1 MSVKKMMFCKSCL
14 TLLHRVR
21 KSIVPIRNVSRISSS
36 SFDDWNK
43 AVSDAEKIVGYPTSF
58 MSLRCLISDEFSNV
72 AMHLRKLVGTRH
84 PLLKTARGL
93 LYDGKQNTQTR
104 GLIVLLIAKAAGPGP
119 TEQDRAQDKIS
130 GIYSSQRSLAEV
142 TEMIHT
148 ANLIHKGVVNLDDYV
163 DSDHREKKDME
174 FGNKMA
180 VLSGDFLL
188 ANACTELAT
197 LNNTKVVETM
207 SLAITELM
215 EAEFTDLRD
224 PRGECILKSDIQF
237 SDWVRQTYLSS
248 GSLLERSC
256 QSAMELAD
264 HSEDQKEAA
273 ASFGENMAY
282 LKQMKNDLKPFVSG
296 DDILEDFSITSAP
309 VIKYLEQYPEER
321 NTIMSLQTKDLR
333 QIVSTIKS
341 SNVIAECLTL
351 CDEYGDK
358 ALKALDL
365 FPQTDAKTAL
375 INIVNATIKS

>member
-1 MSVKKMMFCKSCL
+1 MTLCKSCL
-14 TLLHRVR
+14 TLLHRAR
-21 KSIVPIRNVSRISSS
+21 KSVFPIRNVSRISSS

-119 TEQDRAQDKIS
+119 TEQSQDRAQDKIS

-142 TEMIHT
+142 TEMIYT
-148 ANLIHKGVVNLDDYV
+148 ANLIHKGVVNLADYV
-163 DSDHREKKDME
+163 DSDYREKKDME

-188 ANACTELAT
+188 ANACTELAS

-224 PRGECILKSDIQF
+224 PGGECVLKSEIQF

-256 QSAMELAD
+256 RSAVELAD
-264 HSEDQKEAA
+264 HREDQKEAA

-282 LKQMKNDLKPFVSG
+282 LKQMKNDLKPFVSE
-296 DDILEDFSITSAP
+296 DNNMEDFSITSAP
-309 VIKYLEQYPEER
+309 VIKYLEQNPEKR
-321 NTIMSLQTKDLR
+321 DTVMSLQTKDLR

-341 SNVIAECLTL
+341 SDVIAECLSL
-351 CDEYGDK
+351 CDKYGDN
-358 ALKALDL
+358 ALKALDV